1 MAKKGTTFNTYS
13 NEIKL
18 SAVQSYLNGE
28 GSYDMIAEKYQ
39 IRSSTQLKNWVKKYK
54 ECGEIT
60 DTRGEN
66 NKMKGIPNPLK
77 GKRIHFKTVEEER
90 DYYKAQVEYFKKAV
104 SKSVN
109 GGVLKYKERYH
120 IIELLKRKYPVIWLT
135 NFAGVHRSSYYKW
148 VHTKSMNNIRL
159 ESDKRLKKVIQSIH
173 LKHKEYG
180 YPRMKIALEE
190 EGYFINHKKVYRLMS
205 ELNIQSIIR
214 KKRRFFKGNYSNT
227 FPNVLNREF
236 KDRQQNEALVTDI
249 TYLRFQEGFRYLSVV
264 QDIYNNEV
272 VSWKISKRNDNE
284 LVLDTIEMLA
294 QKRDVRGTILH
305 SDQGFQY
312 TSHAYNKRLLD
323 LGIIGSHS
331 RKGNCHDNAC
341 IESFFSHFK
350 SEMLYL
356 NHFKTEADLIQ
367 AIEEYIYFYNYKR
380 FQKRLNHRAPI
391 EYRISMAA

>member
-1 MAKKGTTFNTYS
+1 M
-13 NEIKL
+13 
-18 SAVQSYLNGE
+18 
-28 GSYDMIAEKYQ
+28 
-39 IRSSTQLKNWVKKYK
+39 
-54 ECGEIT
+54 
-60 DTRGEN
+60 
-66 NKMKGIPNPLK
+66 
-77 GKRIHFKTVEEER
+77 
-90 DYYKAQVEYFKKAV
+90 
-104 SKSVN
+104 
-109 GGVLKYKERYH
+109 
-120 IIELLKRKYPVIWLT
+120 
-135 NFAGVHRSSYYKW
+135 
-148 VHTKSMNNIRL
+148 RL

-173 LKHKEYG
+173 VKHKEYG

-284 LVLDTIEMLA
+284 LVLDTFEMLA

-350 SEMLYL
+350 CIITFMRNKNTWSIRDFIKFPMITVIRNIYYRAAPSIIRTFLFRCG
-356 NHFKTEADLIQ
+356 NQHNIFVHFFIPKYIRVSPMTIRTMFLIWHH
-367 AIEEYIYFYNYKR
+367 K
-380 FQKRLNHRAPI
+380 K
-391 EYRISMAA
+391 

>member
-1 MAKKGTTFNTYS
+1 M
-13 NEIKL
+13 
-18 SAVQSYLNGE
+18 
-28 GSYDMIAEKYQ
+28 
-39 IRSSTQLKNWVKKYK
+39 
-54 ECGEIT
+54 
-60 DTRGEN
+60 
-66 NKMKGIPNPLK
+66 
-77 GKRIHFKTVEEER
+77 
-90 DYYKAQVEYFKKAV
+90 FKKAV

-135 NFAGVHRSSYYKW
+135 NLAGVHRSSYYKW
-148 VHTKSMNNIRL
+148 VHAKSMNNIRL

-367 AIEEYIYFYNYKR
+367 AIEKYIYFYNYKR